1 MPCRFDVRVL
11 VPCYKETLEVV
22 ENTLRATLNADLPHN
37 TTRTIYLCD
46 DGSDPAKEQ
55 LTQKLGPDVVY
66 VTGRIREKGARLVLL
81 CLPCS
86 I

>member
-1 MPCRFDVRVL
+1 ML